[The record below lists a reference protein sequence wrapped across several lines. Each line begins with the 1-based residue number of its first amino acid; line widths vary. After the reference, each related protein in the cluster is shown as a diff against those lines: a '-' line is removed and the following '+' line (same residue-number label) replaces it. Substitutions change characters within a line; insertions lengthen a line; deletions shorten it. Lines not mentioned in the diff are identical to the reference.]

1 MNIDQKKIHH
11 EIRRRISH
19 KFVQQNYEDIF
30 NESYAIML
38 ENKELDYSKAIDM
51 AIKQLKKALTN
62 PRLKNHSFV
71 SIGEGFD
78 IAETEI
84 KKAVFHKTPF
94 NDRKKRRIYDQITDI
109 DFVGAILVDQ
119 DYSFSNFLSKGN
131 KPTIQVKEHCPVC
144 GNKKCF
150 TIYDNGEDIPNN
162 KDRFTYYCYSENPDY
177 KNYPNNLDGI
187 FSLLL
192 NVKRTTARKKVAKI
206 IQEL

>member
-1 MNIDQKKIHH
+1 MNIDQKNIHQ
-11 EIRRRISH
+11 EIQKRLSH

-30 NESYAIML
+30 QQTYLVLLEGENDCEKAVERAIFQT
-38 ENKELDYSKAIDM
+38 KRAI
-51 AIKQLKKALTN
+51 TN
-62 PRLKNHSFV
+62 PKLKNHKFV

-78 IAETEI
+78 LAEPEI

-109 DFVGAILVDQ
+109 EFVGAILVDQ

-131 KPTIQVKEHCPVC
+131 KPTIQLQEPCPVC

-162 KDRFTYYCYSENPDY
+162 KDRFTYYCHSVNPDY
-177 KNYPNNLDGI
+177 NSFPNNLDGI